1 MRWEPLPL
9 TPLVSASQLNR
20 EEIPMSGLEQIEIAK
35 YNKELVADVRHLVGK
50 YCRIMSWE
58 VPELDE
64 KEASRLIF
72 SALRSALDEAE
83 KD

>member
-1 MRWEPLPL
+1 MAPI
-9 TPLVSASQLNR
+9 VSASQLDR
-20 EEIPMSGLEQIEIAK
+20 EENPMSGLEQIEIAK
-35 YNKELVADVRHLVGK
+35 YNKELVGDVRHLVSK

-83 KD
+83 KG